1 MVDGLE
7 PGEHGAATQPLE
19 VVLADVEH
27 RGAEVELVEE
37 LRDEDVHFEH
47 VGHVLP
53 LDVSQD
59 VDEPLEVSE

>member
-1 MVDGLE
+1 MIYLCISHQ
-7 PGEHGAATQPLE
+7 HGGSE
-19 VVLADVEH
+19 VK
-27 RGAEVELVEE
+27 LVEE

-59 VDEPLEVSE
+59 VDEPLEVAVRRTDPEEVDLLAGHP